1 MALLIVL
8 IVVFFTV
15 NYVCFTQD
23 GDRSPFECGILLL
36 EVSRRSF
43 SFYFFY
49 FIILFLLFD
58 VELCC
63 LLPLV
68 GININEGIIVISF
81 ILFSTLIEI
90 NDGAL
95 SWVLGE

>member
-1 MALLIVL
+1 MLFLTALI
-8 IVVFFTV
+8 IVFFLV
-15 NYVCFTQD
+15 NYVCLTPVRD
-23 GDRSPFECGILLL
+23 KSPFECGILLQ
-36 EVSRRSF
+36 EVSRRCF

-68 GININEGIIVISF
+68 GTNINEGIIVISF
-81 ILFSTLIEI
+81 ILFSTLVEI

-95 SWVLGE
+95 RWVLGE